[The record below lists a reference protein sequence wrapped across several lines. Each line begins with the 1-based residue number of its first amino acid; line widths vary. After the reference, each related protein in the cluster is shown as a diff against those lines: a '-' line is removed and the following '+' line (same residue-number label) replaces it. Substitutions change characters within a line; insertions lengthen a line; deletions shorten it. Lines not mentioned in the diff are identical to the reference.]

1 MTVQELPDMGHDV
14 NLHLNRA
21 ESWTAI
27 DAWLRDLDEDDDD
40 SDSDSDE
47 D

>member
-1 MTVQELPDMGHDV
+1 MGHEV

-40 SDSDSDE
+40 DSDGDSDE